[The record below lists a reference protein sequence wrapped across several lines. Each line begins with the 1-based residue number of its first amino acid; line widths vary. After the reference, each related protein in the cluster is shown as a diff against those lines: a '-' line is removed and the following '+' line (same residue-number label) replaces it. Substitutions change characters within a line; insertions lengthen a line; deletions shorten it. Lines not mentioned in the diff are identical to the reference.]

1 MTQQRSDDKQR
12 PRSSPRGRLHGKRI
26 AILATDG
33 FEQSELLE
41 PRRALQ
47 EAGAST
53 VIIAPH
59 RGAIRAWKHANWG
72 DEVPVDVTLAAAD
85 PEEYDALVLPGG
97 VLNPDRLRLDGD
109 AVRFVRAFFDAEKPV

>member
-1 MTQQRSDDKQR
+1 M
-12 PRSSPRGRLHGKRI
+12 

-53 VIIAPH
+53 AVVSPKPD
-59 RGAIRAWKHANWG
+59 AINGWSHGDWG
-72 DEVPVDVTLAAAD
+72 QTGEVDQALAEAD
-85 PEEYDALVLPGG
+85 AK
-97 VLNPDRLRLDGD
+97 RL
-109 AVRFVRAFFDAEKPV
+109 